1 MQSLHAGDRS
11 SVTHSILRLG
21 IALLEEGNDHIQ
33 GEMLDQLKSMD
44 VGFLAS
50 VAHLISG
57 CSVLDWNAYERH
69 QKSEMMHSSKSLG
82 LYPFPS
88 VPPSHS
94 SIININIPTYV
105 CQIHLRI
112 YRCWDMGLRLLH
124 AIIPCLCLNAAS
136 CVWHYY
142 PYIL

>member
-1 MQSLHAGDRS
+1 MYTFFACSVKRSKARVFLGKGSVTNWNLMYMQSLHAGDRS
-11 SVTHSILRLG
+11 PVTHSILRLG

-50 VAHLISG
+50 VAHLIAG

-82 LYPFPS
+82 L
-88 VPPSHS
+88 
-94 SIININIPTYV
+94 
-105 CQIHLRI
+105 
-112 YRCWDMGLRLLH
+112 
-124 AIIPCLCLNAAS
+124 
-136 CVWHYY
+136 
-142 PYIL
+142 